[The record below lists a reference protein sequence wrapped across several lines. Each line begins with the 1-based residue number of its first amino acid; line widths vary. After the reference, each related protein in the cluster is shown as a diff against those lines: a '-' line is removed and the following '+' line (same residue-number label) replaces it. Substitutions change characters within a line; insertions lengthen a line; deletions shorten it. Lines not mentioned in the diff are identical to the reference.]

1 MSRLSRHLLLLGDQ
15 FYKDAI
21 EQCRS
26 YNARLCAER
35 SVRLPFLDSQT
46 GVAQNNCYI
55 WMERH
60 HRSPG
65 VTAGQM
71 YTYPARCW
79 RKKRRLENST
89 DARLGI
95 YGLHLEVAGG
105 GRLRAAESA
114 SLTLPW
120 VRREGG
126 GCLVAELK
134 VNVRR
139 HNGEGP
145 PPPHEGEARFSSP
158 PHDYLGGAA
167 PTINILQRHLQ
178 RIRAATKRSATCKYN
193 PQTRLAFKTPCLLC
207 FVCSNLLASHDVCS
221 AVQLAVEDPLVPRSG
236 GSLMTKDSLP
246 SQSTT
251 LEALLRGEGLDRRNN
266 SKNDEESLLEI
277 QRVLEADA
285 AEDAFDDD
293 DYEVDTPKRRHRGKG
308 RGRGSGRRRADA
320 DDDKPYIC
328 DNRYKQK
335 QNSKS
340 STSVYAKRYRNRT
353 GLSYHYTHS
362 HLAEEER
369 ARGRGSVVSR
379 SPSAQ
384 QTDRH
389 KRPKGPGG
397 MSIPNNY
404 CSKCHGANKKMAKS
418 GLPYSGCQCTT
429 DGGEEK
435 EDGAFA
441 GAEELFGTTSESDTS
456 TFHGFEDDEL
466 EEPAANGNGIPNR
479 HR

>member
-1 MSRLSRHLLLLGDQ
+1 MAAVIQNPLKALGDQ

-65 VTAGQM
+65 VASGQM

-79 RKKRRLENST
+79 RKKRRLHNST
-89 DARLGI
+89 DPRLGL
-95 YGLHLEVAGG
+95 YGLQLDGG
-105 GRLRAAESA
+105 LMSKD
-114 SLTLPW
+114 TLP
-120 VRREGG
+120 
-126 GCLVAELK
+126 
-134 VNVRR
+134 
-139 HNGEGP
+139 
-145 PPPHEGEARFSSP
+145 
-158 PHDYLGGAA
+158 
-167 PTINILQRHLQ
+167 T
-178 RIRAATKRSATCKYN
+178 
-193 PQTRLAFKTPCLLC
+193 
-207 FVCSNLLASHDVCS
+207 
-221 AVQLAVEDPLVPRSG
+221 
-236 GSLMTKDSLP
+236 
-246 SQSTT
+246 QSTT
-251 LEALLRGEGLDRRNN
+251 LEALLRGEGLDKRNN

-285 AEDAFDDD
+285 AEDAYNDDD

-308 RGRGSGRRRADA
+308 RGRGSGRRRTDL
-320 DDDKPYIC
+320 DDDKPYVC

-340 STSVYAKRYRNRT
+340 STSAVYAKRYRNRT

-369 ARGRGSVVSR
+369 AGERSTVVSR
-379 SPSAQ
+379 SPSAP

-389 KRPKGPGG
+389 KRPKGSGG
-397 MSIPNNY
+397 TSIPNNY
-404 CSKCHGANKKMAKS
+404 CSKCQGSNKKTGKS
-418 GLPYSGCQCTT
+418 GSPCLACQGTT
-429 DGGEEK
+429 DCGEEK
-435 EDGAFA
+435 EGGTFV

-466 EEPAANGNGIPNR
+466 EEPATNSNGISNR